1 MKYFF
6 ILLTFLLVNCS
17 KTDNETQRNHPMAK
31 ETPTEMAPLTAE
43 EQNIVNKLNL
53 EDIAKID
60 SELLINSTKYRQK
73 TAMLIAYT
81 MSTLK
86 QSYSDIPAAF
96 YLDRIIKLVDDK
108 KLQAYGNLKLVRF
121 SEVKL
126 TKK

>member
-86 QSYSDIPAAF
+86 KSYSDIPAAF

>member
-17 KTDNETQRNHPMAK
+17 KTDNETQRNHPMTK

-108 KLQAYGNLKLVRF
+108 KLQAYGNLKLLRF